1 MTLVLG
7 IETSCDETAAAV
19 LEDGRRIRSNVVAS
33 QVEVHAPYG
42 GIVPELASR
51 RHLEVI
57 HPVLDR
63 ALADAGVGLEDLAA
77 LAVTVGPGL
86 VGSLLVGVSVAK
98 AIAFARH
105 LPLVGVNHL
114 EGHIAAAFLESP
126 TLTYPFAAL
135 VVSGGHTHL
144 CHVPAECEYRLLGRT
159 RDDAA
164 GEAFDKVAKLL
175 GLGYP
180 GGPAIEREAQGGDPR
195 AIPFPRA
202 VFSDGS
208 LDFSFSGLKTAVV
221 HCLRD
226 LGRAAAPS
234 GAPPLAPQ
242 QVRDVC
248 ASFQQAAVDMLVER
262 VMRAVRDHALGV
274 IVVAGGVACNGALR
288 QALKAEAEAEG
299 IQLVVPSPALCT
311 DNAAMIA
318 AAGAEGSRP
327 CGGRVPAQRAGQG
340 RHGGPPTGGPTRS
353 RAAPPR
359 PMRPGCRRGPAF
371 RAAAPAA

>member
-7 IETSCDETAAAV
+7 IETSCDETAAAI
-19 LEDGRRIRSNVVAS
+19 LQDDCRIRSNVVAS
-33 QVEVHAPYG
+33 QMELHAPYG

-51 RHLEVI
+51 RHLEAI

-63 ALADAGVGLEDLAA
+63 ALAEAGVGLADLAA

-98 AIAFARH
+98 ALAFARR
-105 LPLVGVNHL
+105 LPLVSVNHL
-114 EGHIAAAFLESP
+114 EGHIAAAFLEFP
-126 TLTYPFAAL
+126 ALTHPFVAL

-144 CHVPAECEYRLLGRT
+144 YHVPAECEYRLLGRT

-164 GEAFDKVAKLL
+164 GEAFDKVAKCL

-180 GGPAIEREAQGGDPR
+180 GGPAIEREARSGDPQ

-202 VFSDGS
+202 VFSDRS

-221 HCLRD
+221 HYLKG
-226 LGRAAAPS
+226 LGRTAPS
-234 GAPPLAPQ
+234 RGVPPFGSAELP
-242 QVRDVC
+242 DIC

-262 VMRAVRDHALGV
+262 VMRAACDLSIGRV
-274 IVVAGGVACNGALR
+274 VVAGGVACNGALR
-288 QALKAEAEAEG
+288 ESLEAEAEAEG
-299 IQLVVPSPALCT
+299 VQLFIPSPALCT

-318 AAGAEGSRP
+318 SAGAVRLRRGE
-327 CGGRVPAQRAGQG
+327 RAGWDLN
-340 RHGGPPTGGPTRS
+340 
-353 RAAPPR
+353 
-359 PMRPGCRRGPAF
+359 
-371 RAAAPAA
+371 AAATLPLA